1 MAKALKITLRRSP
14 IGWTPRHREI
24 LRGLGLRRIGQTV
37 IRPDRA
43 ETRGMV
49 TKVGY
54 LLDVEE
60 VTTGEA
66 APAAGAGGKDRR
78 QAAPAAGGGGKDRR
92 QAAPAAGAG
101 GKDRRQAAGAAGT
114 NRASS

>member
-1 MAKALKITLRRSP
+1 MAKALKITLRRSA

-37 IRPDRA
+37 VRPDRP

-49 TKVGY
+49 RLVGY

-60 VTTGEA
+60 VNPGE
-66 APAAGAGGKDRR
+66 
-78 QAAPAAGGGGKDRR
+78 
-92 QAAPAAGAG
+92 
-101 GKDRRQAAGAAGT
+101 AAGAAG
-114 NRASS
+114 AAGSVE

>member
-37 IRPDRA
+37 VRPDRP

-49 TKVGY
+49 AKVGY

-60 VTTGEA
+60 V
-66 APAAGAGGKDRR
+66 AAG
-78 QAAPAAGGGGKDRR
+78 

-101 GKDRRQAAGAAGT
+101 G
-114 NRASS
+114 ASQ

>member
-37 IRPDRA
+37 VRPDRA

-60 VTTGEA
+60 VTVGEA
-66 APAAGAGGKDRR
+66 APAAGAGGRSPR
-78 QAAPAAGGGGKDRR
+78 EVLGT
-92 QAAPAAGAG
+92 
-101 GKDRRQAAGAAGT
+101 AGT
-114 NRASS
+114 ERASE